1 MITPQTE
8 ISIETKIQRS
18 RFIGFLIPVNES
30 RSVQIQLNRL
40 RNIHPE
46 ASHIC
51 WAYRIA
57 SGKDIIEYSSDA
69 GEPSGTAGI
78 QLLNKLKKFD
88 LVNSMIGVVRYF
100 GGTKLG
106 KPGLAKAY
114 SEVARSVVEKAKL
127 VKWVKTVRLKLEGPY
142 EYIGEISALLN
153 KFKVMDRTD
162 LSGEKLKINILIPVE
177 KRTNFCDSAIS
188 VSRGNIRIKEME

>member
-1 MITPQTE
+1 
-8 ISIETKIQRS
+8 
-18 RFIGFLIPVNES
+18 
-30 RSVQIQLNRL
+30 
-40 RNIHPE
+40 
-46 ASHIC
+46 
-51 WAYRIA
+51 
-57 SGKDIIEYSSDA
+57 
-69 GEPSGTAGI
+69 
-78 QLLNKLKKFD
+78 
-88 LVNSMIGVVRYF
+88 MIGVVRYF

-114 SEVARSVVEKAKL
+114 SEAARSVVEKAKL
-127 VKWVKTVRLKLEGPY
+127 VKWVRTVRLKLEGPY

-177 KRTNFCDSAIS
+177 KRTNFCDNAIA